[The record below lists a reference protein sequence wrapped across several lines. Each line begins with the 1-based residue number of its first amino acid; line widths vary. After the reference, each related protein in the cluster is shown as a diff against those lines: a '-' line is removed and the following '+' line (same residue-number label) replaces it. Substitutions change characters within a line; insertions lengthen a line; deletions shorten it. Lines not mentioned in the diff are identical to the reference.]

1 MNGVF
6 DLGAGSGASLLVAFV
21 VGLFSSAHCFGM
33 CGGIMGALTLTLPPA
48 DRAYIGRL
56 GLFLAAFNLGR
67 VGSYT
72 LAGAVFGWIGERLVA
87 AASEI
92 WLHQVLRLL
101 AAAVLVGVGMHIAGW
116 FPGFAIIERIGEPL
130 WHRLRPLAQLL
141 VPVASV
147 GKAVAYGAV
156 WGWLPCGLVYSM
168 LLSTPAQADPVAG
181 GLFMLAFGL
190 GTVPAMAFT
199 GLLAGRLNA
208 KASTPTARVAAGLGV
223 MALGLLAVGYQ
234 IYN

>member
-1 MNGVF
+1 
-6 DLGAGSGASLLVAFV
+6 LLVAFV
-21 VGLFSSAHCFGM
+21 VGLFSSAHCIGM
-33 CGGIMGALTLTLPPA
+33 CGGIMGALTLTLPPG

-67 VGSYT
+67 VGSYA
-72 LAGAVFGWIGERLVA
+72 LAGAVFGWIGERHVA
-87 AASEI
+87 AGSEI

-116 FPGFAIIERIGEPL
+116 FPRFAIIERIGEPL
-130 WHRLRPLAQLL
+130 WTRLRPLAQLL

-147 GKAVAYGAV
+147 GKAVAYGAI

-168 LLSTPAQADPVAG
+168 LLSAPAQADPVAG

-190 GTVPAMAFT
+190 GTVPAMALT
-199 GLLAGRLNA
+199 GLLAGRLNE
-208 KASTPTARVAAGLGV
+208 KARTPAVRIVAGLGV
-223 MALGLLAVGYQ
+223 LALGLLALGYQ
-234 IYN
+234 VYN